1 MDAVNMRAPA
11 AVPAHGH
18 GAQASAQPALPR
30 IGIDAL
36 MRRCRR
42 FVIVA
47 PHPDDETLGAGGM
60 LSALVRAGC
69 PVAVIAVTDG
79 ESSHAPGS
87 WWTPERLRST
97 RPAESARA
105 LFRLGWQRPV
115 VHRLQIPDGAVA
127 AHEDSLARQLTTLL
141 CADDRV
147 LTTWLHDGHP
157 DHEATARAVAIAAAQ
172 VGCAVAQFPIW
183 NRWRVVA
190 ARNARVEGD
199 YVRRFALDA
208 DAVRRKRAAL
218 QAYRSQLLDDP
229 LSGAPPVVP
238 ATMVGQF
245 LQPFEVVV
253 L

>member
-1 MDAVNMRAPA
+1 MDAVNLRAA
-11 AVPAHGH
+11 A
-18 GAQASAQPALPR
+18 AQPVTGSATPVQPALPR
-30 IGIDAL
+30 IGIGTL
-36 MRRCRR
+36 MHGCRR

-60 LSALVRAGC
+60 MSALLRHGC

-79 ESSHAPGS
+79 ESSHLPGD

-105 LFRLGWQRPV
+105 LFRLGWQRPI
-115 VHRLQIPDGAVA
+115 VHRLQVPDGAVA

-141 CADDRV
+141 RADDRV

-157 DHEATARAVAIAAAQ
+157 DHEATARAVVAAAAQ

-183 NRWRVVA
+183 NRWRVLAGRDALVD
-190 ARNARVEGD
+190 GG

-208 DAVRRKRAAL
+208 EALRHKRMAL
-218 QAYRSQLLDDP
+218 RAYRSQLLDDP

-238 ATMVGQF
+238 KAMVRQF
-245 LQPFEVVV
+245 LQPFELVV